1 MANRDLKKELMEA
14 ASKVRGA
21 YDGFAIGVW
30 VNARSDDT
38 VEETI
43 ELIRK

>member
-1 MANRDLKKELMEA
+1 MANRDLKKELIEA

-21 YDGFAIGVW
+21 YDDFALGVW

-38 VEETI
+38 VGETI